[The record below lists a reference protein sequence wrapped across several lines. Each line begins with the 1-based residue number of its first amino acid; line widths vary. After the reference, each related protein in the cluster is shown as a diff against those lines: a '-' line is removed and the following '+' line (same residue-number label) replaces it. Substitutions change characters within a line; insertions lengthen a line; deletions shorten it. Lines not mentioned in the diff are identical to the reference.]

1 MKKITSLLLLLFV
14 LGVYSQERTHWQAY
28 SFSIDG
34 SEGIK
39 SILLLN
45 AIYESMVTGKEIKM
59 ELQLIY
65 TVLCF
70 LTQNLT

>member
-14 LGVYSQERTHWQAY
+14 LGIYSQERTHWQAY

-34 SEGIK
+34 SDEETVVSLLDKQFSSNKTEGVI
-39 SILLLN
+39 
-45 AIYESMVTGKEIKM
+45 
-59 ELQLIY
+59 IY